1 MKQRER
7 LSTTER
13 ARKLFVGKARDLKDE
28 NIFEKVT
35 LVAILAWVG
44 LGSDGLS
51 SSCYGPEESYNA
63 LGQYH
68 GMTIFIALAVVLT
81 ISIISSSYSQII
93 KLFPSGGGGYKV
105 ATKLL
110 NPKLGMVSGC
120 SLIVDYVLTISI
132 SVASGVDA
140 IFSNFPPA
148 YQHLKLS
155 VTLVIILL
163 LLLVNL
169 RGIKESVFSLLPIFI
184 VFLLT
189 HAFTIVYP
197 IFFHTRDFINLVP
210 DATREFKQASHSMG
224 TFAVLIIL
232 ARAYSMGAGTYT
244 GIEAVSNSMVIL
256 KEPRVKTGIAT
267 MRLMAFSLGIT
278 VLGLLVAYSLFH
290 LKHIPGKTMNA
301 NLLEAMT
308 AGWNKWVGQ
317 PFVVITLLSEAAL
330 LFVGAQT
337 GFLDG
342 PRVISNMAQDNW
354 FPRRF
359 SVLSDRLVTQNG
371 LILMAV
377 SAAFILLVTG
387 GSVNTLIVLYSINVF
402 VTFSLSQAGMVR
414 HWWQVKK
421 NEGSWFTKLLINGLG
436 FFLTLSI
443 LCTVL
448 FIKFGEGGWLTILIT
463 SSLILFVVKVKGHY
477 DKAATLLGQ
486 LDLKMFRQVEG
497 AMLGYE
503 KSHREPPEFNPDM
516 HTACICVNDFNG
528 IGIHTFLKIR
538 EDFEKYK
545 NFIFISV
552 GMVDS
557 GTFKGEAELQN
568 LEEDVKYNL
577 KKYEELARA
586 YGCFAD
592 SYYAIGTD
600 IADEVKELSKKVVN
614 KYNRVIFFIGNA
626 IFTRPSSLTR
636 MLHSQT
642 QLTLQ
647 NRLAHKGFMMVLI
660 PIKLTTTD

>member
-1 MKQRER
+1 MKSKER
-7 LSTTER
+7 LSTTEKV
-13 ARKLFVGKARDLKDE
+13 RKLFVGNARDLKDE

-35 LVAILAWVG
+35 LVAIMAWIG

-51 SSCYGPEESYNA
+51 SSCYGPEEAYRA
-63 LGQYH
+63 LGNFH
-68 GMTIFIALAVVLT
+68 GMTIFVALAVVLT

-93 KLFPSGGGGYKV
+93 KIFPSGGGGYKV

-110 NPKLGMVSGC
+110 NPRLGMISGC

-140 IFSNFPPA
+140 IFSNFPA
-148 YQHLKLS
+148 SFQIYKLY
-155 VTLVIILL
+155 VTLTIILILL
-163 LLLVNL
+163 LLNL
-169 RGIKESVFSLLPIFI
+169 RGIKESVLSLMPIFI

-189 HAFTIVYP
+189 HIIAIAYP
-197 IFFHTRDFINLVP
+197 IFFHTREFINLVP
-210 DATREFKQASHSMG
+210 DATREFRQASNNIG

-256 KEPRVKTGIAT
+256 KQPRVRTGIAT

-278 VLGLLVAYSLFH
+278 VLGLLAAYSLFH

-308 AGWNKWVGQ
+308 AGWNKWTGET
-317 PFVVITLLSEAAL
+317 FVIITLLSEAAL

-377 SAAFILLVTG
+377 AASFILFVTG
-387 GSVNTLIVLYSINVF
+387 GKVTTLIVLYSINVF
-402 VTFSLSQAGMVR
+402 ITFSLSQAGMVR

-421 NEGSWFTKLLINGLG
+421 REGYWIPKLLINGLG
-436 FFLTLSI
+436 LMLTVSI
-443 LCTVL
+443 LCTVI
-448 FIKFGEGGWLTILIT
+448 FVKFSEGGWLTILIT
-463 SSLILFVVKVKGHY
+463 SSLIFFVMRVRSHY
-477 DKAATLLGQ
+477 DRAAKLLNR
-486 LDLKMFRQVEG
+486 LDHKMFRQVEG
-497 AMLGYE
+497 AMQSWE
-503 KSHREPPEFNPDM
+503 KSSREIPEFDPVF
-516 HTACICVNDFNG
+516 HTACICVNEFNG
-528 IGIHTFLKIR
+528 VGINTFIKIR
-538 EDFEKYK
+538 EDFENYK

-552 GMVDS
+552 GMVDT
-557 GTFKGEAELQN
+557 GTFKGEEELQN
-568 LEEDVKYNL
+568 LEENVKDNL
-577 KKYEELARA
+577 KKYEDLAHA
-586 YGCFAD
+586 YGCYAD

-600 IADEVKELSKKVVN
+600 VADEVKELSKKVVH
-614 KYNRVIFFIGNA
+614 KYHRVIFFVGNA
-626 IFTRPSSLTR
+626 IFARPSSLTR
-636 MLHSQT
+636 MLHNQT

-647 NRLAHKGFMMVLI
+647 NRLAHKGFMMVMI
-660 PIKLTTTD
+660 PIKLTAD

>member
-1 MKQRER
+1 MKPRER

-13 ARKLFVGKARDLKDE
+13 VRKAFVGKARDLKDE

-51 SSCYGPEESYNA
+51 SSCYGPEESYRA
-63 LGQYH
+63 LGIYH
-68 GMTIFIALAVVLT
+68 GMTIFIALAVVFT

-110 NPKLGMVSGC
+110 NPRLGMISGC
-120 SLIVDYVLTISI
+120 ALIVDYVLTIAI

-140 IFSNFPPA
+140 IFSNFPPV
-148 YQHLKLS
+148 YQHYKLT
-155 VTLVIILL
+155 VTVFFILL

-169 RGIKESVFSLLPIFI
+169 RGIKESVFSLMPIFI
-184 VFLLT
+184 IFLLT

-197 IFFHTRDFINLVP
+197 IIFHTRDFINLVP
-210 DATREFKQASHSMG
+210 NATREFHQASSNIG

-278 VLGLLVAYSLFH
+278 VLGLLAAYSLFH
-290 LKHIPGKTMNA
+290 LKHVPGKTMNA

-308 AGWNKWVGQ
+308 AGWYKWIGQ
-317 PFVVITLLSEAAL
+317 PFVIITLLSEAAL

-371 LILMAV
+371 LVLMAV
-377 SAAFILLVTG
+377 SSSFILLITG
-387 GSVNTLIVLYSINVF
+387 GDVTTLIVLYSINVF

-414 HWWQVKK
+414 HWWQVKN
-421 NEGSWFTKLLINGLG
+421 NEKSWIPKLLINGLG
-436 FFLTLSI
+436 FLMTMSI
-443 LCTVL
+443 LFTVV

-463 SSLILFVVKVKGHY
+463 SSLVYFVMMVRRHY
-477 DKAATLLGQ
+477 DKAAMMISK

-497 AMLGYE
+497 AMGGFE
-503 KSHREPPEFNPDM
+503 RSHREAPDFNPEA
-516 HTACICVNDFNG
+516 HTACICVQDFNG
-528 IGIHTFLKIR
+528 VGIHTFLKIR
-538 EDFEKYK
+538 EDFERYK

-552 GMVDS
+552 GMVDAGS
-557 GTFKGEAELQN
+557 FKGEAELQN

-577 KKYEELARA
+577 RKYEDLARA

-592 SYYAIGTD
+592 SYYSIGTD
-600 IADEVKELSKKVVN
+600 IADEVKELSKKVVSQYN
-614 KYNRVIFFIGNA
+614 KVIFFIGNA
-626 IFTRPSSLTR
+626 IFASPNSLTR

-647 NRLAHKGFMMVLI
+647 NRLAHKGFVLVMI
-660 PIKLTTTD
+660 PIKLNPTD